1 MTNVT
6 VGSAGAGCDVLC
18 TCIRILGGCM
28 YMSGCGW
35 LRGGHVS
42 MCAIILFKRYR
53 TEGGKLFSSD
63 RTLLKTG
70 FYSVHLK

>member
-1 MTNVT
+1 
-6 VGSAGAGCDVLC
+6 
-18 TCIRILGGCM
+18 M